1 MWFLWPKAQA
11 ATDGGRAAAEP
22 GPWMAPAAAGHGW
35 PAEAGRAAAGGA
47 SGAERRAQ
55 AWMAGA
61 AAQRSAG
68 HGWPKK
74 KREPW
79 MATTARPVTLPR
91 LTRPNTAKRVAA
103 DWARGATARGSHA
116 STLRQDGGTL
126 AVATSESR
134 SGFGSLTGLCGLLWP
149 FLLFVLTEGLVF
161 SPAGSSTT
169 HWSVAQQLSRMA
181 SVSSRRRYYPFCTGS
196 GQQFSSVH

>member
-1 MWFLWPKAQA
+1 MWFLCPKGQA
-11 ATDGGRAAAEP
+11 ATDGGRVAAQP

-79 MATTARPVTLPR
+79 MATTARPVTVPER
-91 LTRPNTAKRVAA
+91 VKVRTALRFGAVF
-103 DWARGATARGSHA
+103 ARRA
-116 STLRQDGGTL
+116 
-126 AVATSESR
+126 
-134 SGFGSLTGLCGLLWP
+134 P
-149 FLLFVLTEGLVF
+149 FV
-161 SPAGSSTT
+161 
-169 HWSVAQQLSRMA
+169 
-181 SVSSRRRYYPFCTGS
+181 
-196 GQQFSSVH
+196 